1 MNLSHRR
8 KKRPT
13 NKGLEP
19 FSPSLVRARERGRGR
34 RGRGRRLPFLS
45 LPINHPDFSSARL
58 VTRSSGLE
66 ILAAAIQEA
75 LDVVK
80 LFIRGNTVYSR
91 PNPRLINSSL
101 FFFQRFKAPLRRSFF
116 PFLFN
121 DRQDG
126 SLLDISRWFSR
137 NFPYYI
143 SNLIG
148 TKRY

>member
-58 VTRSSGLE
+58 TSYEIVRTR
-66 ILAAAIQEA
+66 
-75 LDVVK
+75 D
-80 LFIRGNTVYSR
+80 
-91 PNPRLINSSL
+91 PRCRDPGS
-101 FFFQRFKAPLRRSFF
+101 LRRRETFY
-116 PFLFN
+116 PWEHRLFAA
-121 DRQDG
+121 
-126 SLLDISRWFSR
+126 
-137 NFPYYI
+137 
-143 SNLIG
+143 
-148 TKRY
+148 